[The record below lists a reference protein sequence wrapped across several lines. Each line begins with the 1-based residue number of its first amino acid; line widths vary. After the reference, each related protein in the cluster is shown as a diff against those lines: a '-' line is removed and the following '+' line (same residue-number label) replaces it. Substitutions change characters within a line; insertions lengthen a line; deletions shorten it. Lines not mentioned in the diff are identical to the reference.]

1 MQSHARLRLRVASEE
16 SMSSVA
22 ILRLIVGIS
31 WLVAIYQATLFYF
44 GSQTS
49 EAFEKVWGFAFV
61 GLLAF
66 WVHADSRDR
75 INIYRPSFD
84 LGFFIFFLWVLYLPY
99 YLIRTRGRL
108 GWLWLLGLGLLVYL
122 GVLLQWAV
130 YAAR

>member
-1 MQSHARLRLRVASEE
+1 VKK

-22 ILRLIVGIS
+22 ILRLIVGVS
-31 WLVAIYQATLFYF
+31 WLVAIYQATLFYL

-49 EAFEKVWGFAFV
+49 EDFEKVWGFAFV

-66 WVHADSRDR
+66 WVDTDSRDR
-75 INIYRPSFD
+75 SNIYRPSFD
-84 LGFFIFFLWVLYLPY
+84 LGFFIFLLWVLYLPY

-108 GWLWLLGLGLLVYL
+108 GWLWLLGLGVLVYL
-122 GVLLQWAV
+122 GVLLEWAV